1 MKMTKISLA
10 ACIALGSLSTASFA
24 QPLEEAI
31 KGIDVSGMLRYRYTD
46 NRYKDQNFNKNGTTK
61 GNANHQWRAEAL
73 FKTPVI
79 NNVSMNLGI
88 GYHNAQQ
95 NVNHGKGDGTSIAP
109 NAGAFTGNGLGSGSD
124 SWFGVREFNM
134 VITPDSTNTTIKAG
148 KMIMQTPI
156 SDTLDD
162 RATGIFVTNSD
173 LNHWTFSLG
182 AFDSWSIDDYQT
194 GYLLSPDTNNG
205 SIDKPLYTAAALSN
219 YDTSIGNF
227 SSQLWLFNAT
237 DMIDFAGFGELAWQD
252 SMFHLKGQYAFSKL
266 NSDANSPW
274 TGIYR
279 HKVKEGNDLYTL
291 EAGVK
296 FHELN
301 VPLAAKIG
309 YWGNTQDGYAV
320 SLDNEGSFQKV
331 GQIWFEN
338 AATGVSISMLPA
350 EGQNMPRGFE
360 SNELSLFY
368 ANINYDILENLNVGI
383 DFVSGTNKISRG
395 QGAAHYS
402 GDIDFTEI
410 NPNITWQYS
419 KSLRIFAHYSILTT
433 DTTRQIA
440 TQFANTINAPTIIPA
455 EQISDSEDRNRL
467 RVEVKYTF

>member
-46 NRYKDQNFNKNGTTK
+46 DRYKDQNFNKNGTTK
-61 GNANHQWRAEAL
+61 GSANHQWRAEAL

-95 NVNHGKGDGTSIAP
+95 NVNHGKGILDNNGNYTNVFA
-109 NAGAFTGNGLGSGSD
+109 GNGLGSGSD

-194 GYLLSPDTNNG
+194 GYTLDPNNG

-274 TGIYR
+274 TGIYGGN
-279 HKVKEGNDLYTL
+279 KVKEGNDLYTL

-338 AATGVSISMLPA
+338 DATGVSISMLPA
-350 EGQNMPRGFE
+350 TGQNMPRGFE

-395 QGAAHYS
+395 QGATHYS

-433 DTTRQIA
+433 DATRQIA
-440 TQFANTINAPTIIPA
+440 TAMNNTLPA

>member
-46 NRYKDQNFNKNGTTK
+46 DRYKDQNFNKNGTTK

-95 NVNHGKGDGTSIAP
+95 NVNHGKGVADNNGNLATPGTA
-109 NAGAFTGNGLGSGSD
+109 NAFLGNGLGSGSD
-124 SWFGVREFNM
+124 SRFGVREFNM

-194 GYLLSPDTNNG
+194 GYTLDPDNG

-350 EGQNMPRGFE
+350 TGQNMPQGFE

-395 QGAAHYS
+395 QGAAYYS

-440 TQFANTINAPTIIPA
+440 LDSQNTAAWNDAIH
-455 EQISDSEDRNRL
+455 SDSEDRNRL

>member
-1 MKMTKISLA
+1 MKITKLSLI
-10 ACIALGSLSTASFA
+10 ACVALASLSTASFA

-46 NRYKDQNFNKNGTTK
+46 NRYDNKGFNKQERTRGD
-61 GNANHQWRAEAL
+61 ANHQWRAEAL

-79 NNVSMNLGI
+79 NNISMNLGI

-95 NVNHGKGDGTSIAP
+95 NVNHGKGILDNNGNYTNVFA
-109 NAGAFTGNGLGSGSD
+109 GNGLGSGSD

-156 SDTLDD
+156 NDTLDD

-173 LNHWTFSLG
+173 LNHWTFALG
-182 AFDSWSIDDYQT
+182 AFDAWSIDDYQT
-194 GYLLSPDTNNG
+194 GYTLIPDNE
-205 SIDKPLYTAAALSN
+205 SFAKPFYTAGAMSN

-237 DMIDFAGFGELAWQD
+237 DMIDFAGFGELAWQN

-274 TGIYR
+274 TSVYEGQ
-279 HKVKEGNDLYTL
+279 KVKEGNDLYTL
-291 EAGVK
+291 EAGVR
-296 FHELN
+296 FHDYN
-301 VPLAAKIG
+301 IPVAAKIG

-320 SLDNEGSFQKV
+320 SLDDEGSFQKV

-338 AATGVSISMLPA
+338 GATGVSISMLPTN
-350 EGQNMPRGFE
+350 GQNMPRGFE
-360 SNELSLFY
+360 SNELSMFY
-368 ANINYDILENLNVGI
+368 ANINYDILENLNIGI
-383 DFVSGTNKISRG
+383 DYVNGTNKIARG
-395 QGAAHYS
+395 QGAARYS
-402 GDIDFTEI
+402 GDIDFQEI
-410 NPNITWQYS
+410 NPYIVWQYT

-433 DTTRQIA
+433 DATKEIA
-440 TQFANTINAPTIIPA
+440 TNFATASDPTLTA
-455 EQISDSEDRNRL
+455 NQISDSEDRNRL

>member
-1 MKMTKISLA
+1 MKITKLSLI
-10 ACIALGSLSTASFA
+10 ACVALASLSTASFA

-46 NRYKDQNFNKNGTTK
+46 NRYDNKGFNKQERTRGD
-61 GNANHQWRAEAL
+61 ANHQWRAEAL

-79 NNVSMNLGI
+79 NNISMNLGI

-95 NVNHGKGDGTSIAP
+95 NVNHGKGILDNNGNYTNVFA
-109 NAGAFTGNGLGSGSD
+109 GNGLGSGSD
-124 SWFGVREFNM
+124 SRFGVREFNM

-156 SDTLDD
+156 NDTLDD

-173 LNHWTFSLG
+173 LNHWTFALG
-182 AFDSWSIDDYQT
+182 AFDAWSIDDYQT
-194 GYLLSPDTNNG
+194 GYALTPDNK
-205 SIDKPLYTAAALSN
+205 SFAKPFYTAAALSN

-237 DMIDFAGFGELAWQD
+237 DMIDFAGFGELAWQN

-274 TGIYR
+274 TSIYE
-279 HKVKEGNDLYTL
+279 HKVKEANDLYTL
-291 EAGVK
+291 EAGVR
-296 FHELN
+296 FHDYN
-301 VPLAAKIG
+301 IPVAAKIG

-338 AATGVSISMLPA
+338 VATGVSISMLPA

-360 SNELSLFY
+360 SNELSMFY
-368 ANINYDILENLNVGI
+368 ANINYDILENLNIGI
-383 DFVSGTNKISRG
+383 DYVNGTNKIARG
-395 QGAAHYS
+395 QGAARYS
-402 GDIDFTEI
+402 GDIDFQEI
-410 NPNITWQYS
+410 NPYIVWQYT

-433 DTTRQIA
+433 DATRQIA
-440 TQFANTINAPTIIPA
+440 LGNADTTAWNDANNT
-455 EQISDSEDRNRL
+455 DSEDRNRL
-467 RVEVKYTF
+467 RVEIKYTF

>member
-1 MKMTKISLA
+1 MKITKLSLI
-10 ACIALGSLSTASFA
+10 ACVALASLSTASFA

-46 NRYKDQNFNKNGTTK
+46 NRYDNKGFNKQERTRGD
-61 GNANHQWRAEAL
+61 ANHQWRAEAL

-79 NNVSMNLGI
+79 NNISMNLGI

-95 NVNHGKGDGTSIAP
+95 NVNHGKGILDNNGNYTNVFA
-109 NAGAFTGNGLGSGSD
+109 GNGLGSGSD

-156 SDTLDD
+156 NDTLDD

-173 LNHWTFSLG
+173 LNHWTFALG
-182 AFDSWSIDDYQT
+182 AFDAWSIDDYQT
-194 GYLLSPDTNNG
+194 GYSLSSNPRNNQ
-205 SIDKPLYTAAALSN
+205 SFAKPFYTAGAMSN

-237 DMIDFAGFGELAWQD
+237 DMIDFAGFGELAWQN

-274 TGIYR
+274 TSVYKGQ
-279 HKVKEGNDLYTL
+279 KVKEGNDLYTL
-291 EAGVK
+291 EAGVR
-296 FHELN
+296 FHDYN
-301 VPLAAKIG
+301 IPVAAKIG

-320 SLDNEGSFQKV
+320 SLDDEGSFQKV

-338 AATGVSISMLPA
+338 GATGVSISMLPTT
-350 EGQNMPRGFE
+350 GQKMPRGFE
-360 SNELSLFY
+360 SNELSMFY
-368 ANINYDILENLNVGI
+368 ANINYDILENLNIGI
-383 DFVSGTNKISRG
+383 DYVNGTNKIARG
-395 QGAAHYS
+395 QGVARYS
-402 GDIDFTEI
+402 GDIDFQEI
-410 NPNITWQYS
+410 NPYIVWQYT

-440 TQFANTINAPTIIPA
+440 TAMNNTLPA

>member
-1 MKMTKISLA
+1 MKITKLSLI
-10 ACIALGSLSTASFA
+10 ACVALASLSTASFA

-46 NRYKDQNFNKNGTTK
+46 NRYDNKGFNKQERTRGD
-61 GNANHQWRAEAL
+61 ANHQWRAEAL

-79 NNVSMNLGI
+79 NNISMNLGI

-95 NVNHGKGDGTSIAP
+95 NVNHGKGILDNNDNNGNYTNVFA
-109 NAGAFTGNGLGSGSD
+109 GNGLGSGSD

-156 SDTLDD
+156 NDTLDD

-173 LNHWTFSLG
+173 LNHWTFALG
-182 AFDSWSIDDYQT
+182 AFDAWSIDDYQT
-194 GYLLSPDTNNG
+194 GYALTPDNK
-205 SIDKPLYTAAALSN
+205 SFAKPFYTAGAMSN
-219 YDTSIGNF
+219 YDTGIGNF

-237 DMIDFAGFGELAWQD
+237 DMIDFAGFGELAWQN

-274 TGIYR
+274 TSVYKGQ
-279 HKVKEGNDLYTL
+279 KVKEGNDLYTL
-291 EAGVK
+291 EAGAR
-296 FHELN
+296 FHDYN
-301 VPLAAKIG
+301 IPVAAKIG

-338 AATGVSISMLPA
+338 GATGVSISMLPTT
-350 EGQNMPRGFE
+350 GQNMPRGFE
-360 SNELSLFY
+360 SNELSMFY
-368 ANINYDILENLNVGI
+368 ANINYDILENLNIGI
-383 DFVSGTNKISRG
+383 DYVNGTNKIARG
-395 QGAAHYS
+395 QGVARYS
-402 GDIDFTEI
+402 GDIDFQEI
-410 NPNITWQYS
+410 NPYIVWQYT

-440 TQFANTINAPTIIPA
+440 TAMNNTLPA

>member
-1 MKMTKISLA
+1 MKITKLSLI
-10 ACIALGSLSTASFA
+10 ACVALASLSTASFA

-46 NRYKDQNFNKNGTTK
+46 NRYDNKGFNKQERTRGD
-61 GNANHQWRAEAL
+61 ANHQWRAEAL

-79 NNVSMNLGI
+79 NNISMNLGI
-88 GYHNAQQ
+88 GYHNVQQ
-95 NVNHGKGDGTSIAP
+95 NVNHGKGATLNGTDIPFA
-109 NAGAFTGNGLGSGSD
+109 GNGLGSGSD

-156 SDTLDD
+156 NDTLDD

-173 LNHWTFSLG
+173 LNHWTFALG
-182 AFDSWSIDDYQT
+182 AFDAWSIDDYQT
-194 GYLLSPDTNNG
+194 GYLLDPNNG
-205 SIDKPLYTAAALSN
+205 SIDKPFYTAGAMSN

-274 TGIYR
+274 TSIYE
-279 HKVKEGNDLYTL
+279 HKVKEANDLYTL
-291 EAGVK
+291 EAGVR

-320 SLDNEGSFQKV
+320 SLDDEGSFQKV

-350 EGQNMPRGFE
+350 MGQNMPRGFE
-360 SNELSLFY
+360 SNELSMFY
-368 ANINYDILENLNVGI
+368 ANINYDILENLNIGI
-383 DFVSGTNKISRG
+383 DYVNGTNKIARG
-395 QGAAHYS
+395 QGAARYS
-402 GDIDFTEI
+402 GDIDFQEI
-410 NPNITWQYS
+410 NPYIVWQYT

-433 DTTRQIA
+433 ETSREVAMNVAGTTTWNDSI
-440 TQFANTINAPTIIPA
+440 NT
-455 EQISDSEDRNRL
+455 DSEDRNRL

>member
-1 MKMTKISLA
+1 MKITKLSLI
-10 ACIALGSLSTASFA
+10 ACVALASLSTASFA

-46 NRYKDQNFNKNGTTK
+46 NRYDNKGFNKQERTRGD
-61 GNANHQWRAEAL
+61 ANHQWRAEAL

-79 NNVSMNLGI
+79 NNISMNLGI

-95 NVNHGKGDGTSIAP
+95 NVNHGKGTGSETPGTAE
-109 NAGAFTGNGLGSGSD
+109 AFTGNGLGSGSD

-156 SDTLDD
+156 NDTLDD

-173 LNHWTFSLG
+173 LNHWTFALG
-182 AFDSWSIDDYQT
+182 AFDAWSIDDYQT
-194 GYLLSPDTNNG
+194 GYSLSSNPRNNQ
-205 SIDKPLYTAAALSN
+205 SFAKPFYTIGALSN

-227 SSQLWLFNAT
+227 SSQLWFFNAT
-237 DMIDFAGFGELAWQD
+237 DMIDIGAFGELAWQN

-274 TGIYR
+274 TGIYE
-279 HKVKEGNDLYTL
+279 HKVKEANDLYTL
-291 EAGVK
+291 EAGVR
-296 FHELN
+296 FHDYN
-301 VPLAAKIG
+301 IPVAAKIG

-338 AATGVSISMLPA
+338 VATGVSISMLPA

-360 SNELSLFY
+360 SNELSMFY
-368 ANINYDILENLNVGI
+368 ANINYDILENLNIGI
-383 DFVSGTNKISRG
+383 DYVNGTNKIARG
-395 QGAAHYS
+395 QGAARYS
-402 GDIDFTEI
+402 GDIDFQEI
-410 NPNITWQYS
+410 NPYIVWQYT

-433 DTTRQIA
+433 DATRQIA
-440 TQFANTINAPTIIPA
+440 LGNADTTAWNDANNT
-455 EQISDSEDRNRL
+455 DSEDRNRL
-467 RVEVKYTF
+467 RVEIKYTF

>member
-1 MKMTKISLA
+1 MKITKLSLI
-10 ACIALGSLSTASFA
+10 ACVALASLSTASFA

-46 NRYKDQNFNKNGTTK
+46 NRYDNKGFNKQERTRGD
-61 GNANHQWRAEAL
+61 ANHQWRAEAL

-79 NNVSMNLGI
+79 NNISMNLGI

-95 NVNHGKGDGTSIAP
+95 NVNHGKGTGSETPGTAE
-109 NAGAFTGNGLGSGSD
+109 AFTGNGLGSGSD

-156 SDTLDD
+156 NDTLDD

-173 LNHWTFSLG
+173 LNHWTFALG
-182 AFDSWSIDDYQT
+182 AFDAWSIDDYQT
-194 GYLLSPDTNNG
+194 GYALTPDNE
-205 SIDKPLYTAAALSN
+205 SFAKPFYTAGAMSN

-237 DMIDFAGFGELAWQD
+237 DMIDFAGFGELAWQN
-252 SMFHLKGQYAFSKL
+252 SIFHLKGQYAFSKL

-274 TGIYR
+274 TSVYEGQ
-279 HKVKEGNDLYTL
+279 KVKEGNDLYTL
-291 EAGVK
+291 EAGVR
-296 FHELN
+296 FHDYN
-301 VPLAAKIG
+301 IPVAAKIG

-350 EGQNMPRGFE
+350 TGQKMPRGFE
-360 SNELSLFY
+360 SNELSMFY
-368 ANINYDILENLNVGI
+368 ANINYDILENLNIGI
-383 DFVSGTNKISRG
+383 DYVNGTNKIARG
-395 QGAAHYS
+395 QGAARYS
-402 GDIDFTEI
+402 GDIDFQEI
-410 NPNITWQYS
+410 NPYIVWQYT

-433 DTTRQIA
+433 DATRQIA
-440 TQFANTINAPTIIPA
+440 TAMNNTLPA

>member
-1 MKMTKISLA
+1 MKITKLSLI
-10 ACIALGSLSTASFA
+10 ACVALASLSTASFA

-31 KGIDVSGMLRYRYTD
+31 KGIDVNGMLRYRYTD
-46 NRYKDQNFNKNGTTK
+46 NRYDNKGFNKQERTRGD
-61 GNANHQWRAEAL
+61 ANHQWRAEAL

-79 NNVSMNLGI
+79 NNISMNLGI

-95 NVNHGKGDGTSIAP
+95 NVNHGKGTGSETPGTAE
-109 NAGAFTGNGLGSGSD
+109 AFTGNGLGSGSD

-156 SDTLDD
+156 NDTLDD

-173 LNHWTFSLG
+173 LNHWTFALG
-182 AFDSWSIDDYQT
+182 AFDAWSIDDYQT
-194 GYLLSPDTNNG
+194 GYALTPNNE
-205 SIDKPLYTAAALSN
+205 SFAKPFYTAGAMSN

-237 DMIDFAGFGELAWQD
+237 DMIDFAGFGELAWQN

-274 TGIYR
+274 TSVYKGQ
-279 HKVKEGNDLYTL
+279 KVKEGNDLYTL
-291 EAGVK
+291 EAGVR
-296 FHELN
+296 FHDYN
-301 VPLAAKIG
+301 IPVAAKIG

-320 SLDNEGSFQKV
+320 SLDDEGSFQKV

-338 AATGVSISMLPA
+338 GATGVSISMLPTT
-350 EGQNMPRGFE
+350 GQNMPRGFE
-360 SNELSLFY
+360 SNELSMFY
-368 ANINYDILENLNVGI
+368 ANINYDILENLNIGI
-383 DFVSGTNKISRG
+383 DYVNGTNKIARG
-395 QGAAHYS
+395 QGAARYS
-402 GDIDFTEI
+402 GDIDFQEI
-410 NPNITWQYS
+410 NPYIVWQYT

-433 DTTRQIA
+433 DATRQIA
-440 TQFANTINAPTIIPA
+440 LGNANTSAWNDANNT
-455 EQISDSEDRNRL
+455 DSEDRNRL

>member
-1 MKMTKISLA
+1 MKITKLSLI
-10 ACIALGSLSTASFA
+10 ACVALASLSTASFA

-46 NRYKDQNFNKNGTTK
+46 NRYDNKGFNKQERTRGD
-61 GNANHQWRAEAL
+61 ANHQWRAEAL

-79 NNVSMNLGI
+79 NNISMNLGI

-95 NVNHGKGDGTSIAP
+95 NVNHGKGATLNGTDIPFA
-109 NAGAFTGNGLGSGSD
+109 GNGLGSGSD

-156 SDTLDD
+156 NDTLDD

-173 LNHWTFSLG
+173 LNHWTFALG

-194 GYLLSPDTNNG
+194 GYLLDPNNG
-205 SIDKPLYTAAALSN
+205 SIDKPFYTAAALSN

-274 TGIYR
+274 TSVYKGQ
-279 HKVKEGNDLYTL
+279 KVKEGNDLYTL

-338 AATGVSISMLPA
+338 VATGVSISMLPA

-360 SNELSLFY
+360 SNELSMFY
-368 ANINYDILENLNVGI
+368 ANINYDILENLNIGI
-383 DFVSGTNKISRG
+383 DYVNGTNKIARG
-395 QGAAHYS
+395 QGAARYS
-402 GDIDFTEI
+402 GDIDFQEI
-410 NPNITWQYS
+410 NPYIVWQYT

-433 DTTRQIA
+433 DATKEIA
-440 TQFANTINAPTIIPA
+440 TNFATASDPTLTA
-455 EQISDSEDRNRL
+455 NQISDSEDRNRL

>member
-1 MKMTKISLA
+1 MKITKLSLI
-10 ACIALGSLSTASFA
+10 ACVALASLSTASFA

-46 NRYKDQNFNKNGTTK
+46 NRYDNKGFNKQERTRGD
-61 GNANHQWRAEAL
+61 ANHQWRAEAL

-79 NNVSMNLGI
+79 NNISMNLGI

-95 NVNHGKGDGTSIAP
+95 NVNHGKGTGSETPGTAE
-109 NAGAFTGNGLGSGSD
+109 AFTGNGLGSGSD

-156 SDTLDD
+156 NDTLDD

-173 LNHWTFSLG
+173 LNHWTFALG
-182 AFDSWSIDDYQT
+182 AFDAWSIDDYQT
-194 GYLLSPDTNNG
+194 GYALTPNNE
-205 SIDKPLYTAAALSN
+205 SFAKPFYTAGAMSN

-237 DMIDFAGFGELAWQD
+237 DMIDFAGFGELAWQN

-274 TGIYR
+274 TSIYE
-279 HKVKEGNDLYTL
+279 HKVKEANDLYTL
-291 EAGVK
+291 EAGVR

-320 SLDNEGSFQKV
+320 SLDDEGSFQKV

-338 AATGVSISMLPA
+338 GATGVSISMLPTN
-350 EGQNMPRGFE
+350 GQNMPRGFE
-360 SNELSLFY
+360 SNELSMFY
-368 ANINYDILENLNVGI
+368 ANINYDILENLNIGI
-383 DFVSGTNKISRG
+383 DYVNGTNKIARG
-395 QGAAHYS
+395 QGVARYS
-402 GDIDFTEI
+402 GDIDFQEI
-410 NPNITWQYS
+410 NPYIVWQYT

-433 DTTRQIA
+433 ETSREVAMNVAGTT
-440 TQFANTINAPTIIPA
+440 ANNT
-455 EQISDSEDRNRL
+455 DSEDRNRL

>member
-1 MKMTKISLA
+1 MKITKLSLI
-10 ACIALGSLSTASFA
+10 ACVALASLSTASFA

-46 NRYKDQNFNKNGTTK
+46 NRYDNKGFNKQERTRGD
-61 GNANHQWRAEAL
+61 ANHQWRAEAL

-79 NNVSMNLGI
+79 NNISMNLGI

-95 NVNHGKGDGTSIAP
+95 NVNHGKGATADLDA
-109 NAGAFTGNGLGSGSD
+109 AGEVNIPFAGNGLGSGSD

-156 SDTLDD
+156 NDTLDD

-173 LNHWTFSLG
+173 LNHWTFALG
-182 AFDSWSIDDYQT
+182 AFDAWSIDDYQT
-194 GYLLSPDTNNG
+194 GYALTPDNK
-205 SIDKPLYTAAALSN
+205 SFAKPFYTAGAMSN
-219 YDTSIGNF
+219 YDTNIGNF

-237 DMIDFAGFGELAWQD
+237 DMIDFAGFGELAWQN

-274 TGIYR
+274 TSVYKGQ
-279 HKVKEGNDLYTL
+279 KVKEGNDLYTL
-291 EAGVK
+291 EAGVR
-296 FHELN
+296 FHDYN
-301 VPLAAKIG
+301 IPVAAKIG

-320 SLDNEGSFQKV
+320 SLDDEGSFQKV

-338 AATGVSISMLPA
+338 GATGVSISMLPTT
-350 EGQNMPRGFE
+350 GQNMPRGFE
-360 SNELSLFY
+360 SNELSMFY
-368 ANINYDILENLNVGI
+368 ANINYDILENLNIGI
-383 DFVSGTNKISRG
+383 DYVNGTNKIARG
-395 QGAAHYS
+395 QGAARYS
-402 GDIDFTEI
+402 GDIDFQEI
-410 NPNITWQYS
+410 NPYIVWQYT

-433 DTTRQIA
+433 DATRQIA
-440 TQFANTINAPTIIPA
+440 LGNANTTTWDDANNT
-455 EQISDSEDRNRL
+455 DSEDRNRL

>member
-1 MKMTKISLA
+1 MKITKLSLI
-10 ACIALGSLSTASFA
+10 ACVALASLSTASFA

-46 NRYKDQNFNKNGTTK
+46 NRYDNKGFNKQERTRGD
-61 GNANHQWRAEAL
+61 ANHQWRAEAL

-79 NNVSMNLGI
+79 NNISMNLGI

-95 NVNHGKGDGTSIAP
+95 NVNHGKGILDNNDNYTNVFA
-109 NAGAFTGNGLGSGSD
+109 GNGLGSGSD

-156 SDTLDD
+156 NDTLDD

-173 LNHWTFSLG
+173 LNHWTFALG
-182 AFDSWSIDDYQT
+182 AFDAWSIDDYQT
-194 GYLLSPDTNNG
+194 GYTLTPDNE
-205 SIDKPLYTAAALSN
+205 SFAKPFYTAGAMSN

-237 DMIDFAGFGELAWQD
+237 DMIDFAGFGELAWQN

-274 TGIYR
+274 TSVYKGQ
-279 HKVKEGNDLYTL
+279 KVKEGNDLYTL
-291 EAGVK
+291 EAGVR
-296 FHELN
+296 FHDYN
-301 VPLAAKIG
+301 IPVAAKIG

-320 SLDNEGSFQKV
+320 SLDDEGSFQKV

-338 AATGVSISMLPA
+338 GATGVSISMLPTT
-350 EGQNMPRGFE
+350 GQNMPRGFE
-360 SNELSLFY
+360 SNELSMFY
-368 ANINYDILENLNVGI
+368 ANINYDILENLNIGI
-383 DFVSGTNKISRG
+383 DYVNGTNKIARG
-395 QGAAHYS
+395 QGAARYS
-402 GDIDFTEI
+402 GDIDFQEI
-410 NPNITWQYS
+410 NPYIVWQYT

-433 DTTRQIA
+433 DATKEIA
-440 TQFANTINAPTIIPA
+440 TNFATASDPTLTA
-455 EQISDSEDRNRL
+455 NQISDSEDRNRL

>member
-1 MKMTKISLA
+1 MKITKLSLI
-10 ACIALGSLSTASFA
+10 ACVALASLSTASFA

-46 NRYKDQNFNKNGTTK
+46 NRYDNKGFNKQERTRGD
-61 GNANHQWRAEAL
+61 ANHQWRAEAL

-79 NNVSMNLGI
+79 NNISMNLGI

-95 NVNHGKGDGTSIAP
+95 NVNHGKGILDNNDNYTNVFA
-109 NAGAFTGNGLGSGSD
+109 GNGLGSGSD

-156 SDTLDD
+156 NDTLDD

-173 LNHWTFSLG
+173 LNHWTFALG
-182 AFDSWSIDDYQT
+182 AFDAWSIDDYQT
-194 GYLLSPDTNNG
+194 GYVIPTP
-205 SIDKPLYTAAALSN
+205 IDKSFAKPFYTAGAMSN

-237 DMIDFAGFGELAWQD
+237 DMIDFAGFGELAWQN

-274 TGIYR
+274 TSVYKGQ
-279 HKVKEGNDLYTL
+279 KVKEGNDLYTL
-291 EAGVK
+291 EAGVR
-296 FHELN
+296 FHDYN
-301 VPLAAKIG
+301 IPVAAKIG

-338 AATGVSISMLPA
+338 GATGVSISMLPIT
-350 EGQNMPRGFE
+350 GQNMPRGFE
-360 SNELSLFY
+360 SNELSMFY
-368 ANINYDILENLNVGI
+368 ANINYDILENLNIGI
-383 DFVSGTNKISRG
+383 DYVNGTNKIARG
-395 QGAAHYS
+395 QGATRYS
-402 GDIDFTEI
+402 GDIDFQEI
-410 NPNITWQYS
+410 NPYIVWQYT

-433 DTTRQIA
+433 DATRQIA
-440 TQFANTINAPTIIPA
+440 LGNANTNAWNDANNT
-455 EQISDSEDRNRL
+455 DSEDRNRL

>member
-1 MKMTKISLA
+1 MKITKLSLI
-10 ACIALGSLSTASFA
+10 ACVALASLSTASFA

-46 NRYKDQNFNKNGTTK
+46 NRYDNKGFNKQERTRGD
-61 GNANHQWRAEAL
+61 ANHQWRAEAL

-79 NNVSMNLGI
+79 NNISMNLGI

-95 NVNHGKGDGTSIAP
+95 NVNHGKGTTLNGTDIPFA
-109 NAGAFTGNGLGSGSD
+109 GNGLGSGSD

-156 SDTLDD
+156 NDTLDD

-173 LNHWTFSLG
+173 LNHWTFALG

-194 GYLLSPDTNNG
+194 GYSLSSNPRNNQ
-205 SIDKPLYTAAALSN
+205 SFAKPFYTATALSN

-237 DMIDFAGFGELAWQD
+237 DMIDFAGFGELAWQN

-274 TGIYR
+274 TSVYDQ
-279 HKVKEGNDLYTL
+279 KVKEGNDLYTL
-291 EAGVK
+291 EAGVR
-296 FHELN
+296 FHDYN
-301 VPLAAKIG
+301 IPVAAKIG

-320 SLDNEGSFQKV
+320 SLDDEGSFQKV

-338 AATGVSISMLPA
+338 AATGVSISMLPTA
-350 EGQNMPRGFE
+350 MGQNMPRGFE
-360 SNELSLFY
+360 SNELSMFY
-368 ANINYDILENLNVGI
+368 ANINYDILENLNIGI
-383 DFVSGTNKISRG
+383 DYVNGTNKIARG
-395 QGAAHYS
+395 QGVARYS
-402 GDIDFTEI
+402 GDIDFQEI
-410 NPNITWQYS
+410 NPYIVWQYT

-433 DTTRQIA
+433 DATRQIA
-440 TQFANTINAPTIIPA
+440 TAMNNTLPA

>member
-1 MKMTKISLA
+1 MKITKLSLI
-10 ACIALGSLSTASFA
+10 ACVALASLSTASFA

-46 NRYKDQNFNKNGTTK
+46 NRYDNKGFNKQERTRGD
-61 GNANHQWRAEAL
+61 ANHQWRAEAL

-79 NNVSMNLGI
+79 NNISMNLGI

-95 NVNHGKGDGTSIAP
+95 NVNHGKGILDNNGNYTNVFA
-109 NAGAFTGNGLGSGSD
+109 GNGLGSGSD

-156 SDTLDD
+156 NDTLDD

-173 LNHWTFSLG
+173 LNHWTFALG
-182 AFDSWSIDDYQT
+182 AFDAWSIDDYQT
-194 GYLLSPDTNNG
+194 GYALTPDNK
-205 SIDKPLYTAAALSN
+205 SFAKPFYTAGAMSN
-219 YDTSIGNF
+219 YDTNIGNF

-237 DMIDFAGFGELAWQD
+237 DMIDFAGFGELAWQN

-274 TGIYR
+274 TSVYKGQ
-279 HKVKEGNDLYTL
+279 KVKEGNDLYTL
-291 EAGVK
+291 EAGVR
-296 FHELN
+296 FHDYN
-301 VPLAAKIG
+301 IPVAAKIG

-320 SLDNEGSFQKV
+320 SLDDEGSFQKV

-338 AATGVSISMLPA
+338 GATGVSISMLPTN
-350 EGQNMPRGFE
+350 GQNMPRGFE
-360 SNELSLFY
+360 SNELSMFY
-368 ANINYDILENLNVGI
+368 ANINYDILENLNIGI
-383 DFVSGTNKISRG
+383 DYVNGTNKIARG
-395 QGAAHYS
+395 QGAARYS
-402 GDIDFTEI
+402 GDIDFQEI
-410 NPNITWQYS
+410 NPYIVWQYT

-433 DTTRQIA
+433 DATRQIA
-440 TQFANTINAPTIIPA
+440 LGNANTTTWDDANNT
-455 EQISDSEDRNRL
+455 DSEDRNRL

>member
-46 NRYKDQNFNKNGTTK
+46 NRYENKGFNKAESTK
-61 GNANHQWRAEAL
+61 GDANHQWRAEAL

-88 GYHNAQQ
+88 GYHNVQQ
-95 NVNHGKGDGTSIAP
+95 NVNHGKGDGTSTAP
-109 NAGAFTGNGLGSGSD
+109 DAGAFTGNGLGSGSD
-124 SWFGVREFNM
+124 GWFGVREFNM
-134 VITPDSTNTTIKAG
+134 VITPDSTNTAIKAG

-182 AFDSWSIDDYQT
+182 AFDSWSIDDYQA
-194 GYLLSPDTNNG
+194 GYLLTPNNG
-205 SIDKPLYTAAALSN
+205 SIDKPFYTAAALSN

-227 SSQLWLFNAT
+227 STQLWLFNAT

-274 TGIYR
+274 TGVYG
-279 HKVKEGNDLYTL
+279 HKVKEANDLYTL
-291 EAGVK
+291 EAGVR

-320 SLDNEGSFQKV
+320 SLDDEGSFQKV

-338 AATGVSISMLPA
+338 AATGVSISMMPTA
-350 EGQNMPRGFE
+350 MGQNMPRGFE
-360 SNELSLFY
+360 TNELSLFY
-368 ANINYDILENLNVGI
+368 ANINYNILENLNVGI

-395 QGAAHYS
+395 QGPARYS

-440 TQFANTINAPTIIPA
+440 LGNQDTTGWNDAVN
-455 EQISDSEDRNRL
+455 SDSEDRNRL

>member
-1 MKMTKISLA
+1 MKITKLSLI
-10 ACIALGSLSTASFA
+10 ACVALASLSTASFA

-46 NRYKDQNFNKNGTTK
+46 NRYDNKGFNKQERTRGD
-61 GNANHQWRAEAL
+61 ANHQWRAEAL

-79 NNVSMNLGI
+79 NNISMNLGI

-95 NVNHGKGDGTSIAP
+95 NVNHGKGTGSETPGTAE
-109 NAGAFTGNGLGSGSD
+109 AFTGNGLGSGSD

-156 SDTLDD
+156 NDTLDD

-173 LNHWTFSLG
+173 LNHWTFALG
-182 AFDSWSIDDYQT
+182 AFDAWSIDDYQT
-194 GYLLSPDTNNG
+194 GYVIPTPNNE
-205 SIDKPLYTAAALSN
+205 SFAKPFYTAGAMSN

-237 DMIDFAGFGELAWQD
+237 DMIDFAGFGELAWQN
-252 SMFHLKGQYAFSKL
+252 SMLHLKGQYAFSKL

-274 TGIYR
+274 TSVYGE
-279 HKVKEGNDLYTL
+279 KVKEGNDLYTL
-291 EAGVK
+291 EAGVR
-296 FHELN
+296 FHDYN
-301 VPLAAKIG
+301 IPVAAKIG

-320 SLDNEGSFQKV
+320 SLDDEGSFQKV

-338 AATGVSISMLPA
+338 GATGVSISMLPTN
-350 EGQNMPRGFE
+350 GQNMPRGFE
-360 SNELSLFY
+360 SNELSMFY
-368 ANINYDILENLNVGI
+368 ANINYDILENLNIGI
-383 DFVSGTNKISRG
+383 DYVNGTNKIARG
-395 QGAAHYS
+395 QGAARYS
-402 GDIDFTEI
+402 GDIDFQEI
-410 NPNITWQYS
+410 NPYIVWQYT

-433 DTTRQIA
+433 DATRQIA
-440 TQFANTINAPTIIPA
+440 LGNADTTAWNDANNT
-455 EQISDSEDRNRL
+455 DSEDRNRL

>member
-1 MKMTKISLA
+1 MKITKLSLI
-10 ACIALGSLSTASFA
+10 ACVALASLSTASFA

-46 NRYKDQNFNKNGTTK
+46 NRYDNKGFNKQERTRGD
-61 GNANHQWRAEAL
+61 ANHQWRAEAL

-79 NNVSMNLGI
+79 NNISMNLGI

-95 NVNHGKGDGTSIAP
+95 NVNHGKGTGSETPGTAE
-109 NAGAFTGNGLGSGSD
+109 AFTGNGLGSGSD

-156 SDTLDD
+156 NDTLDD

-173 LNHWTFSLG
+173 LNHWTFALG
-182 AFDSWSIDDYQT
+182 AFDAWSIDDYQT
-194 GYLLSPDTNNG
+194 GYALTPDNE
-205 SIDKPLYTAAALSN
+205 SFAKPFYTAGAMSN

-237 DMIDFAGFGELAWQD
+237 DMIDFAGFGELAWQN

-274 TGIYR
+274 TSVYEGQ
-279 HKVKEGNDLYTL
+279 KVKEGNDLYTL
-291 EAGVK
+291 EAGVR
-296 FHELN
+296 FHDYN
-301 VPLAAKIG
+301 IPVAAKIG

-320 SLDNEGSFQKV
+320 SLDDEGSFQKV

-338 AATGVSISMLPA
+338 GATGVSISMLPA
-350 EGQNMPRGFE
+350 TGQNMPRGFE

-395 QGAAHYS
+395 QGAARYS
-402 GDIDFTEI
+402 GDIDFQEI
-410 NPNITWQYS
+410 NPYIVWQYT

-433 DTTRQIA
+433 DATRQIA
-440 TQFANTINAPTIIPA
+440 LGNADTTAWNDANNT
-455 EQISDSEDRNRL
+455 DSEDRNRL

>member
-46 NRYKDQNFNKNGTTK
+46 NRYENKGFNKAEFTK
-61 GNANHQWRAEAL
+61 GDANHQWRAEAL

-95 NVNHGKGDGTSIAP
+95 NVNHGKGTAT
-109 NAGAFTGNGLGSGSD
+109 GAFTGNGLGSGSD
-124 SWFGVREFNM
+124 SRFGVREFNM

-194 GYLLSPDTNNG
+194 GYKLDPDNG

-279 HKVKEGNDLYTL
+279 YKVKEANDLYTL

-338 AATGVSISMLPA
+338 VATGVSISMLPA

-433 DTTRQIA
+433 DATRQIA
-440 TQFANTINAPTIIPA
+440 LGSQNTAAWNDAVH
-455 EQISDSEDRNRL
+455 SDSEDRNRL

>member
-1 MKMTKISLA
+1 MKITKLSLI
-10 ACIALGSLSTASFA
+10 ACVALASLSTASFA

-46 NRYKDQNFNKNGTTK
+46 NRYDNKGFNKQERTRGD
-61 GNANHQWRAEAL
+61 ANHQWRAEAL

-79 NNVSMNLGI
+79 NNISMNLGI

-95 NVNHGKGDGTSIAP
+95 NVNHGKGATLNGTDIPFA
-109 NAGAFTGNGLGSGSD
+109 GNGLGSGSD

-156 SDTLDD
+156 NDTLDD

-173 LNHWTFSLG
+173 LNHWTFALG
-182 AFDSWSIDDYQT
+182 AFDAWSIDDYQT
-194 GYLLSPDTNNG
+194 GYSLSSNPRNNQ
-205 SIDKPLYTAAALSN
+205 SFAKPFYTAGAMSN

-237 DMIDFAGFGELAWQD
+237 DMIDFAGFGELAWQN

-274 TGIYR
+274 TSIYE
-279 HKVKEGNDLYTL
+279 HKVKEANDLYTL
-291 EAGVK
+291 EAGVR

-320 SLDNEGSFQKV
+320 SLDDEGSFQKV

-338 AATGVSISMLPA
+338 AATGVSISMLPTA
-350 EGQNMPRGFE
+350 MGQNMPRGFE
-360 SNELSLFY
+360 SNELSMFY
-368 ANINYDILENLNVGI
+368 ANINYDILENLNIGI
-383 DFVSGTNKISRG
+383 DYVNGTNKIARG
-395 QGAAHYS
+395 QGATRYS
-402 GDIDFTEI
+402 GDIDFQEI
-410 NPNITWQYS
+410 NPYIVWQYT

-433 DTTRQIA
+433 DATRQIA
-440 TQFANTINAPTIIPA
+440 LGNADTTAWNDANNT
-455 EQISDSEDRNRL
+455 DSEDRNRL

>member
-1 MKMTKISLA
+1 MKITKLSLI
-10 ACIALGSLSTASFA
+10 ACVALASLSTASFA

-46 NRYKDQNFNKNGTTK
+46 NRYDNKGFNKQERTRGD
-61 GNANHQWRAEAL
+61 ANHQWRAEAL

-79 NNVSMNLGI
+79 NNISMNLGI
-88 GYHNAQQ
+88 GYHTAQQ
-95 NVNHGKGDGTSIAP
+95 NVNHGKGILDNNGNYTNVFA
-109 NAGAFTGNGLGSGSD
+109 GNGLGSGSD

-156 SDTLDD
+156 NDTLDD

-173 LNHWTFSLG
+173 LNHWTFALG
-182 AFDSWSIDDYQT
+182 AFDAWSIDDYQT
-194 GYLLSPDTNNG
+194 GYALTPDNK
-205 SIDKPLYTAAALSN
+205 SFAKPFYTAGAMSN

-237 DMIDFAGFGELAWQD
+237 DMIDFAGFGELAWQN

-274 TGIYR
+274 TSVYKGQ
-279 HKVKEGNDLYTL
+279 KVKEGNDLYTL
-291 EAGVK
+291 EAGVR
-296 FHELN
+296 FHDYN
-301 VPLAAKIG
+301 IPVAAKIG

-338 AATGVSISMLPA
+338 GATGVSISMLPTT
-350 EGQNMPRGFE
+350 GQNMPRGFE
-360 SNELSLFY
+360 SNELSMFY
-368 ANINYDILENLNVGI
+368 ANINYDILENLNIGI
-383 DFVSGTNKISRG
+383 DYVNGTNKIARG
-395 QGAAHYS
+395 QGAARYS
-402 GDIDFTEI
+402 GDIDFQEI
-410 NPNITWQYS
+410 NPYIVWQYT

-433 DTTRQIA
+433 DATRQIA
-440 TQFANTINAPTIIPA
+440 TAMNNTLPA

>member
-1 MKMTKISLA
+1 MKITKLSLI
-10 ACIALGSLSTASFA
+10 ACVALASLSTASFA

-46 NRYKDQNFNKNGTTK
+46 NRYDNKGFNKQERTRGD
-61 GNANHQWRAEAL
+61 ANHQWRAEAL

-79 NNVSMNLGI
+79 NNISMNLGI

-95 NVNHGKGDGTSIAP
+95 NVNHGKGILDNNGNYTNVFA
-109 NAGAFTGNGLGSGSD
+109 GNGLGSGSD

-156 SDTLDD
+156 NDTLDD

-173 LNHWTFSLG
+173 LNHWTFALG
-182 AFDSWSIDDYQT
+182 AFDAWSIDDYQT

-205 SIDKPLYTAAALSN
+205 SIDKPFYTAAALSN

-274 TGIYR
+274 TSIYE
-279 HKVKEGNDLYTL
+279 HKVKEANDLYTL
-291 EAGVK
+291 EAGVR
-296 FHELN
+296 FHE
-301 VPLAAKIG
+301 PKIG

-320 SLDNEGSFQKV
+320 SLDDEGSFQKV

-350 EGQNMPRGFE
+350 MGQNMPRGFE
-360 SNELSLFY
+360 SNELSMFY
-368 ANINYDILENLNVGI
+368 ANINYDILENLNIGI
-383 DFVSGTNKISRG
+383 DYVNGTNKIARG
-395 QGAAHYS
+395 QGAARYS
-402 GDIDFTEI
+402 GDIDFQEI
-410 NPNITWQYS
+410 NPYIVWQYT

-433 DTTRQIA
+433 DATRQIA
-440 TQFANTINAPTIIPA
+440 LGNANTNAWNDANNT
-455 EQISDSEDRNRL
+455 DSEDRNRL

>member
-46 NRYKDQNFNKNGTTK
+46 DRYENKGFNKAEFTK
-61 GNANHQWRAEAL
+61 GDAKHQWRAEAL

-88 GYHNAQQ
+88 GYHNLQQ
-95 NVNHGKGDGTSIAP
+95 NVNHGKGTGSETPGTAE
-109 NAGAFTGNGLGSGSD
+109 AFTGNGLGSGSD
-124 SWFGVREFNM
+124 SRFGVREFNM

-194 GYLLSPDTNNG
+194 GYLLSPNNG

-279 HKVKEGNDLYTL
+279 GNKVKEGNDLYTL

-301 VPLAAKIG
+301 VPLVAKIG

-338 AATGVSISMLPA
+338 DATGVSISMLPA
-350 EGQNMPRGFE
+350 TGQNMPRGFE

-433 DTTRQIA
+433 DATRQIA
-440 TQFANTINAPTIIPA
+440 LDSQNTAAWNDAVN
-455 EQISDSEDRNRL
+455 SDSEDRNRL

>member
-1 MKMTKISLA
+1 MKITKLSLI
-10 ACIALGSLSTASFA
+10 ACVALASLSTASFA

-46 NRYKDQNFNKNGTTK
+46 NRYDNKGFNKQERTRGD
-61 GNANHQWRAEAL
+61 ANHQWRAEAL

-79 NNVSMNLGI
+79 NNISMNLGI
-88 GYHNAQQ
+88 GYHNARQ
-95 NVNHGKGDGTSIAP
+95 NVNHGKGATLNGTDIPFA
-109 NAGAFTGNGLGSGSD
+109 GNGLGSGSD

-156 SDTLDD
+156 NDTLDD

-173 LNHWTFSLG
+173 LNHWTFALG
-182 AFDSWSIDDYQT
+182 AFDAWSIDDYQT
-194 GYLLSPDTNNG
+194 GYALTPDNK
-205 SIDKPLYTAAALSN
+205 SFAKPFYTAGAMSN

-237 DMIDFAGFGELAWQD
+237 DMIDFAGFGELAWQN

-274 TGIYR
+274 TSVYKGQ
-279 HKVKEGNDLYTL
+279 KVKEGNDLYTL
-291 EAGVK
+291 EAGVR
-296 FHELN
+296 FHDYN
-301 VPLAAKIG
+301 IPVAAKIG

-320 SLDNEGSFQKV
+320 SLDDEGSFQKV

-338 AATGVSISMLPA
+338 GATGVSISMLPTT
-350 EGQNMPRGFE
+350 GQNMPRGFE
-360 SNELSLFY
+360 SNELSMFY
-368 ANINYDILENLNVGI
+368 ANINYDILENLNIGI
-383 DFVSGTNKISRG
+383 DYVNGTNKIARG
-395 QGAAHYS
+395 QGAARYS
-402 GDIDFTEI
+402 GDIDFQEI
-410 NPNITWQYS
+410 NPYIVWQYT

-433 DTTRQIA
+433 DATRQIA
-440 TQFANTINAPTIIPA
+440 LGNANTSAWNDANNT
-455 EQISDSEDRNRL
+455 DSEDRNRL
-467 RVEVKYTF
+467 RVEIKYTF

>member
-1 MKMTKISLA
+1 MKITKLSLI
-10 ACIALGSLSTASFA
+10 ACVALASLSTASFA

-46 NRYKDQNFNKNGTTK
+46 NRYDNKGFNKQERTRGD
-61 GNANHQWRAEAL
+61 ANHQWRAEAL

-79 NNVSMNLGI
+79 NNISMNLGI

-95 NVNHGKGDGTSIAP
+95 NVNHGKGILDDNGNYTNVFA
-109 NAGAFTGNGLGSGSD
+109 GNGLGSGSD
-124 SWFGVREFNM
+124 SRFGVREFNM

-156 SDTLDD
+156 NDTLDD

-173 LNHWTFSLG
+173 LNHWTFALG
-182 AFDSWSIDDYQT
+182 AFDAWSIDDYQT
-194 GYLLSPDTNNG
+194 GYALTPDNK
-205 SIDKPLYTAAALSN
+205 SFAKPFYTAGAMSN

-237 DMIDFAGFGELAWQD
+237 DMIDFAGFGELAWQN

-274 TGIYR
+274 TSVYKGQ
-279 HKVKEGNDLYTL
+279 KVKEGNDLYTL
-291 EAGVK
+291 EAGVR
-296 FHELN
+296 FHDYN
-301 VPLAAKIG
+301 IPVAAKIG

-350 EGQNMPRGFE
+350 TGQNMPRGFE
-360 SNELSLFY
+360 SNELSMFY
-368 ANINYDILENLNVGI
+368 ANINYDILENLNIGI
-383 DFVSGTNKISRG
+383 DYVNGTNKIARG
-395 QGAAHYS
+395 QGATRYS
-402 GDIDFTEI
+402 GDIDFQEI
-410 NPNITWQYS
+410 NPYIVWQYT

-433 DTTRQIA
+433 DATRQIA
-440 TQFANTINAPTIIPA
+440 LGNAN
-455 EQISDSEDRNRL
+455 ISAWNDANNTDSEDRNRL

>member
-1 MKMTKISLA
+1 MKITKLSLI
-10 ACIALGSLSTASFA
+10 ACVALASLSTASFA

-46 NRYKDQNFNKNGTTK
+46 NRYDNKDFNKQERTRGD
-61 GNANHQWRAEAL
+61 ANHQWRAEAL

-79 NNVSMNLGI
+79 NNISINLGI

-95 NVNHGKGDGTSIAP
+95 NVNHGKGILDDNGNYTNVFA
-109 NAGAFTGNGLGSGSD
+109 GNGLGSGSD

-148 KMIMQTPI
+148 KMIMQTPLN
-156 SDTLDD
+156 DTLDD

-173 LNHWTFSLG
+173 LNHWTFALG
-182 AFDSWSIDDYQT
+182 AFDAWSIDDYQT
-194 GYLLSPDTNNG
+194 GYLLTPNNG

-237 DMIDFAGFGELAWQD
+237 DMIDFAGFGELAWQN

-274 TGIYR
+274 TSVYDQKI
-279 HKVKEGNDLYTL
+279 KEGNDLYTL
-291 EAGVK
+291 EAGVR
-296 FHELN
+296 FHDYN
-301 VPLAAKIG
+301 IPVAAKIG

-320 SLDNEGSFQKV
+320 SLDDEGSFQKV

-338 AATGVSISMLPA
+338 GATGVSISMLPTN
-350 EGQNMPRGFE
+350 GQKMPRGFE
-360 SNELSLFY
+360 SNELSMFY
-368 ANINYDILENLNVGI
+368 ANINYDILENLNIGI
-383 DFVSGTNKISRG
+383 DYVNGTNKIARG
-395 QGAAHYS
+395 QGAARYS
-402 GDIDFTEI
+402 GDIDFQEI
-410 NPNITWQYS
+410 NPYIVWQYT

-433 DTTRQIA
+433 DTTKQIA
-440 TQFANTINAPTIIPA
+440 LGNADTAAWDNTRNT
-455 EQISDSEDRNRL
+455 DSEDRNRL

>member
-1 MKMTKISLA
+1 MKITKLSLI
-10 ACIALGSLSTASFA
+10 ACVALASLSTASFA

-46 NRYKDQNFNKNGTTK
+46 NRYDNKGFNKQERTRGD
-61 GNANHQWRAEAL
+61 ANHQWRAEAL

-79 NNVSMNLGI
+79 NNISMNLGI

-95 NVNHGKGDGTSIAP
+95 NVNHGKGILDNNGNYTNVFA
-109 NAGAFTGNGLGSGSD
+109 GNGLGSGSD
-124 SWFGVREFNM
+124 SRFGVREFNM

-156 SDTLDD
+156 NDTLDD

-173 LNHWTFSLG
+173 LNHWTFALG
-182 AFDSWSIDDYQT
+182 AFDAWSIDDYQT
-194 GYLLSPDTNNG
+194 GYALTPDNK
-205 SIDKPLYTAAALSN
+205 SFAKPFYTAAALSN

-237 DMIDFAGFGELAWQD
+237 DMIDFAGFGELAWQN

-274 TGIYR
+274 TGIYE
-279 HKVKEGNDLYTL
+279 HKVKEANDLYTL
-291 EAGVK
+291 EAGVR
-296 FHELN
+296 FHDYN
-301 VPLAAKIG
+301 IPVAAKIG

-338 AATGVSISMLPA
+338 VATGVSISMLPA

-360 SNELSLFY
+360 SNELSMFY
-368 ANINYDILENLNVGI
+368 ANINYDILENLNIGI
-383 DFVSGTNKISRG
+383 DYVNGTNKIARG
-395 QGAAHYS
+395 QGAARYS
-402 GDIDFTEI
+402 GDIDFQEI
-410 NPNITWQYS
+410 NPYIVWQYT

-433 DTTRQIA
+433 DATRQIA
-440 TQFANTINAPTIIPA
+440 LGNADTTAWNDANNT
-455 EQISDSEDRNRL
+455 DSEDRNRL
-467 RVEVKYTF
+467 RVEIKYTF

>member
-1 MKMTKISLA
+1 MKITKLSLI
-10 ACIALGSLSTASFA
+10 ACVALASLSTASFA

-46 NRYKDQNFNKNGTTK
+46 NRYDNKDFNKQERTRGD
-61 GNANHQWRAEAL
+61 ANHQWRAEAL

-79 NNVSMNLGI
+79 NNISMNLGI

-95 NVNHGKGDGTSIAP
+95 NVNHGKGATLNGTDIPFA
-109 NAGAFTGNGLGSGSD
+109 GNGLGSGSD

-156 SDTLDD
+156 NDTLDD

-173 LNHWTFSLG
+173 LNHWTFALG

-194 GYLLSPDTNNG
+194 GYLLDPNNG
-205 SIDKPLYTAAALSN
+205 SIDKPFYTAAALSN

-237 DMIDFAGFGELAWQD
+237 DMIDFAGFGELAWQN

-274 TGIYR
+274 TSVYDQ
-279 HKVKEGNDLYTL
+279 KVKEANDLYTL
-291 EAGVK
+291 EAGVR

-320 SLDNEGSFQKV
+320 SLDDEGSFQKV

-338 AATGVSISMLPA
+338 GATGVSISMLPTA
-350 EGQNMPRGFE
+350 MGQNMPRGFE
-360 SNELSLFY
+360 SNELSMFY
-368 ANINYDILENLNVGI
+368 ANINYDILENLNIGI
-383 DFVSGTNKISRG
+383 DYVNGTNKIARG
-395 QGAAHYS
+395 QGAARYS
-402 GDIDFTEI
+402 GDIDFQEI
-410 NPNITWQYS
+410 NPYIVWQYT

-433 DTTRQIA
+433 DATRQIA
-440 TQFANTINAPTIIPA
+440 LGNADTTAWNDANNT
-455 EQISDSEDRNRL
+455 DSEDRNRL

>member
-1 MKMTKISLA
+1 MKITKLSLI
-10 ACIALGSLSTASFA
+10 ACVALASLSTASFA

-46 NRYKDQNFNKNGTTK
+46 NRYDNKGFNKQEHTRGD
-61 GNANHQWRAEAL
+61 ANHQWRAEAL

-79 NNVSMNLGI
+79 NNISMNLGI

-95 NVNHGKGDGTSIAP
+95 NVNHGKGILDNNGNYTNVFA
-109 NAGAFTGNGLGSGSD
+109 GNGLGSGSD

-156 SDTLDD
+156 NDTLDD

-182 AFDSWSIDDYQT
+182 AFDAWSIDDYQT
-194 GYLLSPDTNNG
+194 GYSLSSNPRNNQ
-205 SIDKPLYTAAALSN
+205 SFAKPFYTIGALSN

-227 SSQLWLFNAT
+227 SSQLWFFNAT
-237 DMIDFAGFGELAWQD
+237 DMIDFAGFGELAWQN

-274 TGIYR
+274 TSVYKGQ
-279 HKVKEGNDLYTL
+279 KVKEGNDLYTL
-291 EAGVK
+291 EAGVR
-296 FHELN
+296 FHDYN
-301 VPLAAKIG
+301 IPVAAKIG

-320 SLDNEGSFQKV
+320 SLDDEGSFQKV

-338 AATGVSISMLPA
+338 GATGVSISMLPTN
-350 EGQNMPRGFE
+350 GQNMPRGFE
-360 SNELSLFY
+360 SNELSMFY
-368 ANINYDILENLNVGI
+368 ANINYDILENLNIGI
-383 DFVSGTNKISRG
+383 DYVNGTNKIARG
-395 QGAAHYS
+395 QGAARYS
-402 GDIDFTEI
+402 GDIDFQEI
-410 NPNITWQYS
+410 NPYIVWQYT

-433 DTTRQIA
+433 DATRQIA
-440 TQFANTINAPTIIPA
+440 TAMNNTLPA

>member
-1 MKMTKISLA
+1 MKITKLSLI
-10 ACIALGSLSTASFA
+10 ACVALASLSTASFA

-46 NRYKDQNFNKNGTTK
+46 NRYDNKDFNKQERTRGD
-61 GNANHQWRAEAL
+61 ANHQWRAEAL

-79 NNVSMNLGI
+79 NNISMNLGI

-95 NVNHGKGDGTSIAP
+95 NVNHGKGATADLDA
-109 NAGAFTGNGLGSGSD
+109 AGEVNIPFAGNGLGSGSD

-156 SDTLDD
+156 NDTLDD

-173 LNHWTFSLG
+173 LNHWTFALG
-182 AFDSWSIDDYQT
+182 AFDAWSIDDYQT
-194 GYLLSPDTNNG
+194 GYLLDPNNG
-205 SIDKPLYTAAALSN
+205 SIDKPFYTAAALSN

-237 DMIDFAGFGELAWQD
+237 DMIDFAGFGELAWQN

-274 TGIYR
+274 TSVYDQ
-279 HKVKEGNDLYTL
+279 KVKEGNDLYTL
-291 EAGVK
+291 EAGVR
-296 FHELN
+296 FHDYN
-301 VPLAAKIG
+301 IPVAAKIG

-320 SLDNEGSFQKV
+320 SLDDEGSFQKV

-338 AATGVSISMLPA
+338 GATGVSISMLPTT
-350 EGQNMPRGFE
+350 GQNMPRGFE
-360 SNELSLFY
+360 SNELSMFY
-368 ANINYDILENLNVGI
+368 ANINYDILENLNIGI
-383 DFVSGTNKISRG
+383 DYVNGTNKIARE
-395 QGAAHYS
+395 QGAARYS
-402 GDIDFTEI
+402 GDIDFQEI
-410 NPNITWQYS
+410 NPYIVWQYT

-433 DTTRQIA
+433 DATRQIA
-440 TQFANTINAPTIIPA
+440 TAMNNTLPA

>member
-1 MKMTKISLA
+1 MKITKLSLI
-10 ACIALGSLSTASFA
+10 ACVALASLSTASFA

-46 NRYKDQNFNKNGTTK
+46 NRYDNKGFNKQERTRGD
-61 GNANHQWRAEAL
+61 ANHQWRAEAL

-79 NNVSMNLGI
+79 NNISMNLGI

-95 NVNHGKGDGTSIAP
+95 NVNHGKGILDNNGNYTNVFA
-109 NAGAFTGNGLGSGSD
+109 GNGLGSGSD

-156 SDTLDD
+156 NDTLDD

-173 LNHWTFSLG
+173 LNHWTFALG
-182 AFDSWSIDDYQT
+182 AFDAWSIDDYQT

-205 SIDKPLYTAAALSN
+205 SIDKPFYTAAALSN

-274 TGIYR
+274 TSVYKGQ
-279 HKVKEGNDLYTL
+279 KVKEGNDLYTL
-291 EAGVK
+291 EAGVR

-320 SLDNEGSFQKV
+320 SLDDEGSFQKV

-338 AATGVSISMLPA
+338 AATGVSISMLPTA
-350 EGQNMPRGFE
+350 MGQNMPRGFE

-383 DFVSGTNKISRG
+383 DFVTGTNKISRG
-395 QGAAHYS
+395 QGATHYS

-433 DTTRQIA
+433 DATRQIA
-440 TQFANTINAPTIIPA
+440 TAMNNTLPA

>member
-1 MKMTKISLA
+1 MKITKLSLI
-10 ACIALGSLSTASFA
+10 ACVALASLSTASFA

-46 NRYKDQNFNKNGTTK
+46 NRYDNKGFNKQERTRGD
-61 GNANHQWRAEAL
+61 ANHQWRAEAL

-79 NNVSMNLGI
+79 NNISMNLGI

-95 NVNHGKGDGTSIAP
+95 NVNHGKGILDNNGNYTNVFA
-109 NAGAFTGNGLGSGSD
+109 GNGLGSGSD

-156 SDTLDD
+156 NDTLDD

-173 LNHWTFSLG
+173 LNHWTFALG
-182 AFDSWSIDDYQT
+182 AFDAWSIDDSLT
-194 GYLLSPDTNNG
+194 PDNK
-205 SIDKPLYTAAALSN
+205 SFAKPFYTAGAMSN

-237 DMIDFAGFGELAWQD
+237 DMIDFAGFGELAWQN

-274 TGIYR
+274 TSVYKGQ
-279 HKVKEGNDLYTL
+279 KVKEGNDLYTL
-291 EAGVK
+291 EAGVR
-296 FHELN
+296 FHDYN
-301 VPLAAKIG
+301 IPVAAKIG

-338 AATGVSISMLPA
+338 GATGVSISMLPTT
-350 EGQNMPRGFE
+350 GQNMPRGFE
-360 SNELSLFY
+360 SNELSMFY
-368 ANINYDILENLNVGI
+368 ANINYDILENLNIGI
-383 DFVSGTNKISRG
+383 DYVNGTNKIARG
-395 QGAAHYS
+395 QGAARYS
-402 GDIDFTEI
+402 GDIDFQEI
-410 NPNITWQYS
+410 NPYIVWQYT

-433 DTTRQIA
+433 ETSREVAMNVAGTTTWNDSI
-440 TQFANTINAPTIIPA
+440 NT
-455 EQISDSEDRNRL
+455 DSEDRNRL

>member
-1 MKMTKISLA
+1 MKITKLSLI
-10 ACIALGSLSTASFA
+10 ACVALASLSTASFA

-46 NRYKDQNFNKNGTTK
+46 NRYDNKGFNKQERTRGD
-61 GNANHQWRAEAL
+61 ANHQWRAEAL

-79 NNVSMNLGI
+79 NNISMNLGI

-95 NVNHGKGDGTSIAP
+95 NVNHGKGATADLDA
-109 NAGAFTGNGLGSGSD
+109 AGEVNIPFAGNGLGSGSD

-148 KMIMQTPI
+148 KMIMQTPLN
-156 SDTLDD
+156 DTLDD

-182 AFDSWSIDDYQT
+182 AFDAWSIDDYQT
-194 GYLLSPDTNNG
+194 GYSLSSNPRNNQ
-205 SIDKPLYTAAALSN
+205 SFAKPFYTIGALSN

-227 SSQLWLFNAT
+227 SSQLWFFNAT
-237 DMIDFAGFGELAWQD
+237 DMIDFAGFGELAWQN

-274 TGIYR
+274 TSIYE
-279 HKVKEGNDLYTL
+279 HKVKEANDLYTL
-291 EAGVK
+291 EAGVR
-296 FHELN
+296 FHDYN
-301 VPLAAKIG
+301 IPVAAKIG

-320 SLDNEGSFQKV
+320 SLDDEGSFQKV

-338 AATGVSISMLPA
+338 GATGVSISMLPTN
-350 EGQNMPRGFE
+350 GQKMPRGFE
-360 SNELSLFY
+360 SNELSMFY
-368 ANINYDILENLNVGI
+368 ANINYDILENLNIGI
-383 DFVSGTNKISRG
+383 DYVNGTNKIARG
-395 QGAAHYS
+395 QGAARYS
-402 GDIDFTEI
+402 GDIDFQEI
-410 NPNITWQYS
+410 NPYIVWQYT

-433 DTTRQIA
+433 DATRQIA
-440 TQFANTINAPTIIPA
+440 TAMNNTLPA

>member
-1 MKMTKISLA
+1 MKITKLSLI
-10 ACIALGSLSTASFA
+10 ACVALASLSTASFA

-46 NRYKDQNFNKNGTTK
+46 NRYDNKGFNKQERTRGD
-61 GNANHQWRAEAL
+61 ANHQWRAEAL

-79 NNVSMNLGI
+79 NNISMNLGI

-95 NVNHGKGDGTSIAP
+95 NVNHGKGATLNGTDIPFA
-109 NAGAFTGNGLGSGSD
+109 GNGLGSGSD

-156 SDTLDD
+156 NDTLDD

-173 LNHWTFSLG
+173 LNHWTFNLG

-205 SIDKPLYTAAALSN
+205 SIDKPFYTAAALSN

-227 SSQLWLFNAT
+227 STQLWLFNAT

-274 TGIYR
+274 TSIYE
-279 HKVKEGNDLYTL
+279 HKVKEANDLYTL
-291 EAGVK
+291 EAGVR

-320 SLDNEGSFQKV
+320 SLDDEGSFQKV

-338 AATGVSISMLPA
+338 GATGVSISMLPTT
-350 EGQNMPRGFE
+350 GQNMPRGFE
-360 SNELSLFY
+360 SNELSMFY
-368 ANINYDILENLNVGI
+368 ANINYDILENLNIGI
-383 DFVSGTNKISRG
+383 DYVNGTNKIARG
-395 QGAAHYS
+395 QGAARYS
-402 GDIDFTEI
+402 GDIDFQEI
-410 NPNITWQYS
+410 NPYIVWQYT

-433 DTTRQIA
+433 ETSREVAMNVAGTTTWNDSI
-440 TQFANTINAPTIIPA
+440 NT
-455 EQISDSEDRNRL
+455 DSEDRNRL

>member
-1 MKMTKISLA
+1 MKITKLSLA
-10 ACIALGSLSTASFA
+10 TCIALGSLSTASFA

-95 NVNHGKGDGTSIAP
+95 NVNHGKGVEDDAGNLATPGTA
-109 NAGAFTGNGLGSGSD
+109 NAFLGNGLGSGSD

-173 LNHWTFSLG
+173 LNHWTFNLG

-194 GYLLSPDTNNG
+194 GYALTPDNK
-205 SIDKPLYTAAALSN
+205 SFDKPLYTAAALSN
-219 YDTSIGNF
+219 YDTNIGNF
-227 SSQLWLFNAT
+227 STQLWLFNAT

-252 SMFHLKGQYAFSKL
+252 SMFHLRGQYAFSKL

-274 TGIYR
+274 TSIYE

-296 FHELN
+296 FHDLN
-301 VPLAAKIG
+301 IPLAAKIG

-320 SLDNEGSFQKV
+320 SLDDEGSFQKV

-338 AATGVSISMLPA
+338 AATGVSISMLPTA
-350 EGQNMPRGFE
+350 MGQNMPRGFE

-383 DFVSGTNKISRG
+383 DFVTGTNKISRG
-395 QGAAHYS
+395 QGATHYS

-433 DTTRQIA
+433 DATRQIA
-440 TQFANTINAPTIIPA
+440 TAMNNTLPA

>member
-1 MKMTKISLA
+1 MKITKLSLI
-10 ACIALGSLSTASFA
+10 ACVALASLSTASFA

-46 NRYKDQNFNKNGTTK
+46 NRYDNKGFNKQERTRGD
-61 GNANHQWRAEAL
+61 ANHQWRAEAL

-79 NNVSMNLGI
+79 NNISMNLGI

-95 NVNHGKGDGTSIAP
+95 NVNHGKGVKDDAGNLATPGTA
-109 NAGAFTGNGLGSGSD
+109 NAFLGNGLGSGSD

-156 SDTLDD
+156 NDTLDD

-173 LNHWTFSLG
+173 LNHWTFALG
-182 AFDSWSIDDYQT
+182 AFDAWSIDDYQT

-205 SIDKPLYTAAALSN
+205 SIDKPFYTAAALSN

-227 SSQLWLFNAT
+227 SSQLWFFNAT
-237 DMIDFAGFGELAWQD
+237 DMIDIGAFGELAWQN

-274 TGIYR
+274 TSVYKGQ
-279 HKVKEGNDLYTL
+279 KVKEANDLYTL
-291 EAGVK
+291 EAGVR

-301 VPLAAKIG
+301 VPLAAKVG

-320 SLDNEGSFQKV
+320 SLDDEGSFQKA
-331 GQIWFEN
+331 GDIWFEN
-338 AATGVSISMLPA
+338 GATGVSISMLPA
-350 EGQNMPRGFE
+350 SGQNMPRGYE
-360 SNELSLFY
+360 SNELSMFY
-368 ANINYDILENLNVGI
+368 ANLNYDILENLNIGI
-383 DFVSGTNKISRG
+383 DYVNGSNKISRG
-395 QGAAHYS
+395 QGAARYS
-402 GDIDFTEI
+402 GDIDFQEI
-410 NPNITWQYS
+410 DPYIIWQYT
-419 KSLRIFAHYSILTT
+419 KSLRIRAHYSILTT
-433 DTTRQIA
+433 ETTKEIAANLTGIPA
-440 TQFANTINAPTIIPA
+440 TQV
-455 EQISDSEDRNRL
+455 SDSEDRNRL

>member
-46 NRYKDQNFNKNGTTK
+46 DRYKDQNFNKNGTTK

-95 NVNHGKGDGTSIAP
+95 NVNHGKGVADNNGNLATPGTA
-109 NAGAFTGNGLGSGSD
+109 NAFLGNGLGSGSD
-124 SWFGVREFNM
+124 SRFGVREFNM

-194 GYLLSPDTNNG
+194 GYALDPNNG

-274 TGIYR
+274 TGIYER
-279 HKVKEGNDLYTL
+279 NKVKEGNDLYTL

-350 EGQNMPRGFE
+350 TGQKMPRGFE

-368 ANINYDILENLNVGI
+368 ANINYDILENLNLGI

-433 DTTRQIA
+433 DATRQIA
-440 TQFANTINAPTIIPA
+440 LDSQNTAAWNDAVN
-455 EQISDSEDRNRL
+455 SDSEDRNRL

>member
-1 MKMTKISLA
+1 MKITKLSLI
-10 ACIALGSLSTASFA
+10 ACVALASLSTASFA

-46 NRYKDQNFNKNGTTK
+46 NRYDNKGFNKQERTRGD
-61 GNANHQWRAEAL
+61 ANHQWRAEAL

-79 NNVSMNLGI
+79 NNISMNLGI

-95 NVNHGKGDGTSIAP
+95 NVNHGKGILDNNDNYTNVFA
-109 NAGAFTGNGLGSGSD
+109 GNGLGSGSD
-124 SWFGVREFNM
+124 SRFGVREFNM

-156 SDTLDD
+156 NDTLDD

-173 LNHWTFSLG
+173 LNHWTFALG
-182 AFDSWSIDDYQT
+182 AFDAWSIDDYQT
-194 GYLLSPDTNNG
+194 GYALTPDNK
-205 SIDKPLYTAAALSN
+205 SFAKPFYTAGAMSN

-237 DMIDFAGFGELAWQD
+237 DMIDFAGFGELAWQN

-274 TGIYR
+274 TSVYKGQ
-279 HKVKEGNDLYTL
+279 KVKEGNDLYTL
-291 EAGVK
+291 EAGVR
-296 FHELN
+296 FHDYN
-301 VPLAAKIG
+301 IPVAAKIG

-350 EGQNMPRGFE
+350 TGQNMPRGFE
-360 SNELSLFY
+360 SNELSMFY
-368 ANINYDILENLNVGI
+368 ANINYDILENLNIGI
-383 DFVSGTNKISRG
+383 DYVNGTNKIARG
-395 QGAAHYS
+395 QGATRYS
-402 GDIDFTEI
+402 GDIDFQEI
-410 NPNITWQYS
+410 NPYIVWQYT

-433 DTTRQIA
+433 DATRQIA
-440 TQFANTINAPTIIPA
+440 LGNAN
-455 EQISDSEDRNRL
+455 ISAWNDANNTDSEDRNRL